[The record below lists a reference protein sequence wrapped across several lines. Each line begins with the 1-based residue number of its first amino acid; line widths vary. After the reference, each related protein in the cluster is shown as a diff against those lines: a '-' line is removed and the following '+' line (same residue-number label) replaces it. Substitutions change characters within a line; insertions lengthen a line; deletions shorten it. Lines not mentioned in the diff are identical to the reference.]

1 MKWSRSV
8 PLWLGLLA
16 VSLVVHL
23 ALSWRA
29 SLSVATMVPPPLPA
43 EVPVDIRLVEQP
55 PPEDELI
62 FEDQIEFEPPEILV
76 PLAAA
81 APPPPD
87 VDLAL
92 RAAAGGSSRG
102 ASLPS
107 LTDLPVTAGQG
118 SAGFGTGV
126 GNGLSNSTRGFA
138 AYVQGLR
145 ETGLDVVF
153 VIDTTGSMDW
163 VLAEAKARMVDI
175 VDAVRLLVPIS
186 RFGVVAYRDHDT
198 PGYVTRPLP
207 LTYSIARLN
216 RFLDSLTAEG
226 GGDLPEAVAAGIE
239 AAVGDAGWRLG
250 ARKVIVLIGDAPPHA
265 RDLDRVL
272 GVVRKF
278 VAENGQLSALDV
290 SHEANPAL
298 IEAVVGRPVDHKIFR
313 NRPQYDYQQ
322 LAEAGGGVAATMAG
336 DVQITRQLMS
346 LILGGRF
353 LTEAGLLLEGF
364 SG

>member
-1 MKWSRSV
+1 MKWYRSL
-8 PLWLGLLA
+8 PLWLGLLL
-16 VSLVVHL
+16 VSLLVHV

-29 SLSVATMVPPPLPA
+29 SLSIATLVSQPA
-43 EVPVDIRLVEQP
+43 SVEVPVDILLMEQLP
-55 PPEDELI
+55 PTDELI
-62 FEDQIEFEPPEILV
+62 FEDPIEFEPPEILV

-81 APPPPD
+81 TLPPPE

-92 RAAAGGSSRG
+92 RAAAGGASRG
-102 ASLPS
+102 ASLPL
-107 LTDLPVTAGQG
+107 LTDLPATAGRG
-118 SAGFGTGV
+118 SAGFGAGV
-126 GNGLSNSTRGFA
+126 GNGLSNSARGFA

-153 VIDTTGSMDW
+153 VIDTTGSMGW
-163 VLAEAKARMVDI
+163 VLDEARVRMVDI

-186 RFGVVAYRDHDT
+186 RFGVVAYRDHDA

-207 LTYSIARLN
+207 LTYSVDRLS

-239 AAVGDAGWRLG
+239 TAVNSAGWRLG
-250 ARKVIVLIGDAPPHA
+250 ARKVIILIGDAPPHA
-265 RDLDRVL
+265 RDLKRAL

-278 VAENGQLSALDV
+278 ASDNGQLSALDV
-290 SHEANPAL
+290 SHEGNPAL
-298 IEAVVGRPVDHKIFR
+298 IEAVVGRPVDHGIFR
-313 NRPQYDYQQ
+313 NRPLYDYQQ

-353 LTEAGLLLEGF
+353 LAEAGLLLEGF

>member
-1 MKWSRSV
+1 MKWYRSL
-8 PLWLGLLA
+8 PLWFGLLLI
-16 VSLVVHL
+16 SLVVHV

-29 SLSVATMVPPPLPA
+29 SLTISTLVAAPMPTEA
-43 EVPVDIRLVEQP
+43 AVDIRLMAQDP
-55 PPEDELI
+55 PKEELI
-62 FEDQIEFEPPEILV
+62 FEERLEFEPPEILV
-76 PLAAA
+76 PVAAA
-81 APPPPD
+81 AAPPPD

-102 ASLPS
+102 VGLPL
-107 LTDLPVTAGQG
+107 LTDIPATAGRG
-118 SAGFGTGV
+118 SAGFGTGI
-126 GNGLSNSTRGFA
+126 GNGLSNSARGFA

-145 ETGLDVVF
+145 ETGLDVMF

-198 PGYVTRPLP
+198 PGYVTLPLP
-207 LTYSIARLN
+207 LTFSVARLN
-216 RFLDSLTAEG
+216 RFLDALTAEG
-226 GGDLPEAVAAGIE
+226 GGDLPEAVGAGIE
-239 AAVGDAGWRLG
+239 TAVRDAGWRLG
-250 ARKVIVLIGDAPPHA
+250 ARKVIILIGDAPPHA
-265 RDLDRVL
+265 GDLDRTL

-278 VAENGQLSALDV
+278 VADNGQLSALDV
-290 SHEANPAL
+290 SHEGNPAL
-298 IEAVVGRPVDHKIFR
+298 IEAVVGRPVDHKIYR